1 MKKIIS
7 LLLIMICVLSLVACN
22 VPEEEK
28 GFNVHF
34 ETNGGQEMEDVK
46 TLRLEEEPHAAY
58 KGHVFEGWYLDAE
71 FTTPAQFPMDVTGD
85 MTLYAKWLKIAHTE
99 SIPDKS
105 LKLALGHDAT
115 MAHNVTP
122 TGLDLELL
130 QSLGYDTVV
139 VEVDY
144 AVSYEKDYS
153 LPFGYLGAPKY
164 GAVLL
169 CSDFDTEFDKDFGL
183 EADTFV
189 EATITPSAKT
199 ISYTIKMSDI
209 GAKKIM
215 LVFSTMNIQ
224 NIVHFKNINVTYT
237 AEKSVGN

>member
-7 LLLIMICVLSLVACN
+7 LLLIMICVLSLVACE

-34 ETNGGQEMEDVK
+34 ETNGGQEIEDLK

-99 SIPDKS
+99 NIPDKS
-105 LKLALGHDAT
+105 LKLAIGHDAS
-115 MAHNVTP
+115 MAENVTP

-130 QSLGYDTVV
+130 KSLGYDTVV
-139 VEVDY
+139 IEVEYTVN
-144 AVSYEKDYS
+144 YEKDYL

-164 GAVLL
+164 GSMLL
-169 CSDFDTEFDKDFGL
+169 CSDFDTEFDKDFGIST
-183 EADTFV
+183 DTFV
-189 EATITPSAKT
+189 EATQSPARKSIK
-199 ISYTIKMSDI
+199 YTINMSDI
-209 GAKKIM
+209 GPKKVM
-215 LVFSTMNIQ
+215 LVFSTMNVQ
-224 NIVHFKNINVTYT
+224 NIVYLSNIEVTYT
-237 AEKSVGN
+237 AEKSVGK